1 MYKVGDFV
9 WVQNAVVMSFGVVK
23 EVPETED
30 GEYKVQLVHCEGCD
44 SYVKGSLREVHGR
57 NLYDGVEHLDVVIQR
72 QENYL
77 NNLKMLKGVTAP
89 KVLKYLGIGEK

>member
-23 EVPETED
+23 EVPETAE
-30 GEYKVQLVHCEGCD
+30 GKYKVQLVHCENCD
-44 SYVKGSLREVHGR
+44 TYVKGSVQEVHER
-57 NLYDGVEHLDVVIQR
+57 NLHDGIEHLDVVIQR

-77 NNLKMLKGVTAP
+77 NNLKMLKGVTSK
-89 KVLKYLGIGEK
+89 KVLEYLGVRK